1 MRVKHF
7 YLLALLVMSIVT
19 HAQQRI
25 IGGSAVNIT
34 ERPYQVA
41 VLINGTFTG
50 GGVIIGNKWILT
62 AAHVVNGRSASQ
74 IQICSGHTNLNNAD
88 RSSVRRIIINE
99 DYFDD
104 ETSDIALLELSTP
117 LVFSSTKKAINI
129 STAKSYSYG
138 TIATVSGWG
147 RRSVNGSAS
156 TSQLYKANIT
166 IQSCSGNQ
174 IIATVSNN
182 MAYKG
187 DSGGPL
193 TISSASGDMLIGL
206 VKGGDYDTP
215 TVLTSSYT
223 NVGIFY
229 DWILQNAN
237 DIYADAIQG
246 PDIIC
251 STATYTISPLPN
263 NAEID
268 LSPNLTL
275 VSQSGGTLNVRKT
288 GDGSSFISMSI
299 GSNTVARKDFWAG
312 APIIAGVS
320 YDGSYL
326 HALSAGA
333 ADAGITYTEWT
344 IGSNMFSTY
353 SDAIYCPYSSGTYNV
368 SVTARNSCGTSRP
381 YQTQITLSRSSR
393 YAISILARQ
402 ITVSP
407 VRDEDNTGNL
417 QLLEAPASPVMN
429 YALVNLNSGIVVTNG
444 SMSSEGGTLDF
455 SAVPT
460 GLYVLKLFVPDGAE
474 ETFKVQL
481 K

>member
-1 MRVKHF
+1 M
-7 YLLALLVMSIVT
+7 
-19 HAQQRI
+19 
-25 IGGSAVNIT
+25 
-34 ERPYQVA
+34 
-41 VLINGTFTG
+41 
-50 GGVIIGNKWILT
+50 
-62 AAHVVNGRSASQ
+62 
-74 IQICSGHTNLNNAD
+74 
-88 RSSVRRIIINE
+88 
-99 DYFDD
+99 
-104 ETSDIALLELSTP
+104 
-117 LVFSSTKKAINI
+117 
-129 STAKSYSYG
+129 
-138 TIATVSGWG
+138 
-147 RRSVNGSAS
+147 
-156 TSQLYKANIT
+156 SQLYKSNVT
-166 IQSCSGNQ
+166 IQSCTGNEIRTSGA
-174 IIATVSNN
+174 IAHR
-182 MAYKG
+182 G
-187 DSGGPL
+187 DSGDPL
-193 TISSASGDMLIGL
+193 TISTSNGDVLIGI
-206 VKGGDYDTP
+206 VQSVNEPDNSNRFT
-215 TVLTSSYT
+215 TVGAYLDDF
-223 NVGIFY
+223 IFP
-229 DWILQNAN
+229 N

-275 VSQSGGTLNVRKT
+275 VSQSGGTLNVRKN

-299 GSNTVARKDFWAG
+299 GSNVVARKDFWAG
-312 APIIAGVS
+312 VPIIAGVS

-381 YQTQITLSRSSR
+381 YQTQIMLARSSR
-393 YAISILARQ
+393 YAISVLARQ

-407 VRDEDNTGNL
+407 IRDEENTGNL

-429 YALVNLNSGIVVTNG
+429 YTLVNLNSGIVATNG
-444 SMSSEGGTLDF
+444 SMSSAGGTLDF
-455 SAVPT
+455 SAVPA
-460 GLYVLKLFVPDGAE
+460 GLYVLKLFTPDGAE